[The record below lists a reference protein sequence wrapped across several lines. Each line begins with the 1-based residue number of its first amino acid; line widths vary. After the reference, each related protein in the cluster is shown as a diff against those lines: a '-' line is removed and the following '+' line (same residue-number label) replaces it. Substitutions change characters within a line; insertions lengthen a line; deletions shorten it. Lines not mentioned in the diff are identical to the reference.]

1 MATDPLSGVLLLGE
15 SLPYLDQ
22 AEEGLL
28 ATMRGAGD
36 RSTGSDELADH
47 ITDWPTRYHLSR
59 LRSNVL
65 RPLRIEAGMRVLD
78 AGAGTGVL
86 SRYLGELGAEVL
98 ALEGNIQRARVA
110 QARCEG
116 LPGVTV
122 ACGPLQALDE
132 PAGFDLV
139 LLNGVLEYSASILGG
154 GAGAA
159 ELLQAARRALHPSG
173 ALVVAIENQLGLKYL
188 LGYPEDHLGRAFV
201 GLEGY
206 PHPGGVRTWTRRT
219 LAGLLSDAGLAEQ
232 RWLYPFPDYKLPIV
246 VLDDRL
252 YDRSDAERVVDQI
265 VRDPARDFSAPAV
278 MRADAR
284 RVHRTFL
291 EAGLGR
297 DIANSFL
304 VVASADAGT
313 PASLLGT
320 DVLAWRYGDERR
332 RVWLRSTTVVDDGE
346 RLVAHQARLYDDAGL
361 PEAAFIRQQIT
372 PERPYR
378 QGWTLEQLFTTAAA
392 AGDHDQMRRILLRW
406 YEHLRTME
414 TERKGEAAPH
424 PFLPADATRVLP
436 AAYLDAALDNFIV
449 EDDELHFIDDE
460 WLVPE
465 GVDAHLAVV
474 RALWLLA
481 RSLVTSGTE
490 HPWSPTISVDELAVA
505 LGEWCGLTID
515 RDRLE
520 QLRAAEA
527 QFQAVVGTG
536 EEQATLDA
544 LVQFGGVNRVQL
556 GLRGHQTEGALGRLE
571 RELRDLSEK
580 YNTEVARVGAVEEL
594 ETQVA
599 SQLLLLEEITE
610 QLAETTAERNQLKA
624 HNAEMVGVI
633 MRINSRLPMK
643 VYLRGKRL
651 IGRLR
656 L

>member
-22 AEEGLL
+22 AEEALL
-28 ATMRGAGD
+28 TTMRGAGD
-36 RSTGSDELADH
+36 RSTASDELADH
-47 ITDWPTRYHLSR
+47 IVDWPTRYHLSR

-65 RPLRIEAGMRVLD
+65 RPLRLEPGMRVLD

-86 SRYLGELGAEVL
+86 SRYLGEQGVEVL
-98 ALEGNIQRARVA
+98 ALEGNIERARVA

-116 LPGVTV
+116 LAGVTV
-122 ACGPLQALDE
+122 ACGPLQALDDRE
-132 PAGFDLV
+132 GFDLV

-154 GAGAA
+154 GGGAA
-159 ELLQAARRALHPSG
+159 ELLQAATRALRPGG

-219 LAGLLSDAGLAEQ
+219 LSGLLADAGLPAQ

-252 YDRSDAERVVDQI
+252 YDRPDVERLVDQI
-265 VRDPARDFSAPAV
+265 VRDPARDFSAPPV

-284 RVHRTFL
+284 RIHRTFL

-297 DIANSFL
+297 DVANSFL
-304 VVASADAGT
+304 VVASADGT
-313 PASLLGT
+313 APDRLLGV
-320 DVLAWRYGDERR
+320 DALAWRYGDERR
-332 RVWLRSTTVVDDGE
+332 RVWLRSTTVVEDGD
-346 RLVAHQARLYDDAGL
+346 RLLAHQARLYEDAGL
-361 PEAAFIRQQIT
+361 PEAGFVRQQIT

-378 QGWTLEQLFTTAAA
+378 QGFTLEQLFTGAAA
-392 AGDHDQMRRILLRW
+392 AGDHDEMRRILGW
-406 YEHLRTME
+406 WHDHLRAE
-414 TERKGEAAPH
+414 EVDRKDTGSPH
-424 PFLPADATRVLP
+424 PFLPAEASRILP
-436 AAYLDAALDNFIV
+436 AAYLDAALDNFVV
-449 EDDELHFIDDE
+449 EDGALHFIDDE

-465 GVDAHLAVV
+465 GVELRLVMA

-490 HPWSPTISVDELAVA
+490 RPWSPTISVDQLAIA

-515 RDRLE
+515 RDLLE
-520 QLRAAEA
+520 ELRSAEA

-536 EEQATLDA
+536 EEEATLDA
-544 LVQFGGVNRVQL
+544 LTEFGSVNRVQL

-571 RELRDLSEK
+571 RELRDLSEQ
-580 YNTEVARVGAVEEL
+580 YNVEVARVGVVEEL
-594 ETQVA
+594 EAQVA
-599 SQLLLLEEITE
+599 SQLVLLEEITE
-610 QLAETTAERNQLKA
+610 QLAETTAERNQLKV

-633 MRINSRLPMK
+633 MRIQSRLPMK
-643 VYLRGKRL
+643 VYLRGKAL
-651 IGRLR
+651 VGRLLR
-656 L
+656 